1 MFHAELTLEIPGTPV
16 VRIPVRIMMAPA
28 VVIAATPPIMP
39 LMPPSLDH
47 ALIGHGLIG
56 DATHGHR
63 ACRGQRRGLHAAG
76 ECTARRAAALKT
88 MSLRMFFSSGRRIF
102 PQSDN
107 ARHLGWFRL
116 RTPALQ
122 H

>member
-1 MFHAELTLEIPGTPV
+1 
-16 VRIPVRIMMAPA
+16 
-28 VVIAATPPIMP
+28 MP

-76 ECTARRAAALKT
+76 ECTSQKGRGTET
-88 MSLRMFFSSGRRIF
+88 MSLRCFFPREGDFS
-102 PQSDN
+102 
-107 ARHLGWFRL
+107 AE
-116 RTPALQ
+116 
-122 H
+122 

>member
-1 MFHAELTLEIPGTPV
+1 MRLEVEASASSMFHAELTLEIPGTPV
-16 VRIPVRIMMAPA
+16 IRIPVRIMMAPA

-63 ACRGQRRGLHAAG
+63 ACRRQRRGLRAAG
-76 ECTARRAAALKT
+76 ECTSQKGRGTENDELT
-88 MSLRMFFSSGRRIF
+88 HVFF
-102 PQSDN
+102 
-107 ARHLGWFRL
+107 LGKADFS
-116 RTPALQ
+116 AE
-122 H
+122 